1 MICRY
6 PENGILPFF
15 MPNGPD
21 SGQRPFPGDRPPPF
35 AWRVS
40 RSLSP
45 SLYAREGPEP
55 PHQQKKDAPQ

>member
-15 MPNGPD
+15 MPDGPD
-21 SGQRPFPGDRPPPF
+21 SGQRRSPETGRPF
-35 AWRVS
+35 AWRIS
-40 RSLSP
+40 RSLYP

>member
-15 MPNGPD
+15 MPDGPD
-21 SGQRPFPGDRPPPF
+21 SGQRRSPETGRPF
-35 AWRVS
+35 ACHVS

-45 SLYAREGPEP
+45 SLYAGKGRSLRTS
-55 PHQQKKDAPQ
+55 KKDAPQ

>member
-1 MICRY
+1 M
-6 PENGILPFF
+6 PFF
-15 MPNGPD
+15 RPDGPD
-21 SGQRPFPGDRPPPF
+21 SGQRRSPETGRPF

-40 RSLSP
+40 RSLYP